1 MSEEKTKQ
9 NEPNVK
15 PSTLFTRDNLEV
27 LRGLES
33 ATFDLIYLDPPFNS
47 NRKYNVFYKDREN
60 KPVQEEAFR
69 DIWTMDDV
77 TAAEIGELAS
87 ISPKLHSIIRA
98 VGDSN
103 GDSHEAYLTK
113 MAVRLIELRRVLKPT
128 GSIYLHCDPTMSHS
142 LKLVMDTIFGVGNFR
157 NEVIWKRT
165 SSHNRARRFGPIHDV
180 ILFYSAS
187 SKYAWNRVT
196 APLDKNYVEQ
206 YYKHWDKRGRFRLS
220 DLTGAGTRRGD
231 SGEPW
236 GEIDPNDTNR
246 HWEVPPDGAL
256 PDWFVFPEG
265 YAQMT
270 IQERL
275 DVLDA
280 QGLIYWPKNPKK
292 SKDPKKKNAKP
303 KPQFKRYYGKHSG
316 SVLQDMIM
324 DIKPVQAGQKEQ
336 TPYPTQKPLALLR
349 RLIEASSNEGDWV
362 LDPFCGCATT
372 CVAATELKRK
382 WVGIDIAPLAV
393 DMVKAR
399 LKNEIPLETQNVIA
413 RVDVPKRKSGIIRTQ
428 KETLKEILFGI
439 QRGMCMLCLRRF
451 YFEDMQVDH
460 EIPRAQGGQDDD
472 RNMQLLCAVCNMNFK
487 GARTMAQASV
497 RIRKSGIYK
506 AENEPRLAIARR
518 RLQDFR
524 KDLDKKDRK

>member
-1 MSEEKTKQ
+1 MSEEETKQ
-9 NEPNVK
+9 NKPNVK

-27 LRGLES
+27 LRGLDDEI
-33 ATFDLIYLDPPFNS
+33 FDLIYLDPPFNS
-47 NRKYNVFYKDREN
+47 NRKYNVFYKDSEN
-60 KPVQEEAFR
+60 KPVQEEAFK
-69 DIWTMDDV
+69 DTWTMDDV

-113 MAVRLIELRRVLKPT
+113 MAVRLIELRRVLKQT

-142 LKLVMDTIFGVGNFR
+142 LKLVMDTIFGVHNFR

-180 ILFYSAS
+180 ILFYSVS
-187 SKYAWNRVT
+187 SKYTWNRVT
-196 APLDKNYVEQ
+196 APLDKSYVEQ
-206 YYKHWDKRGRFRLS
+206 HYRYRDEKGRFSSS
-220 DLTGAGTRRGD
+220 DLTGVGTRRGD
-231 SGEPW
+231 SGKPW
-236 GEIDPNDTNR
+236 RDIDPNDTNR
-246 HWEVPPDGAL
+246 HWEVPPDDAL
-256 PDWFVFPEG
+256 PEWFVFPEG
-265 YAQMT
+265 YAQMSV
-270 IQERL
+270 QKRL

-280 QGLIYWPKNPKK
+280 QGLISWPKKE
-292 SKDPKKKNAKP
+292 DGKP
-303 KPQFKRYYGKHSG
+303 RFKRYYGKHSG
-316 SVLQDMIM
+316 ALLQDMIT
-324 DIKPVQAGQKEQ
+324 DIHPVKAGQKQQ
-336 TPYPTQKPLALLR
+336 TPFPTQKPLALLR
-349 RLIEASSNEGDWV
+349 RLIEASSNEGEWV

-372 CVAATELKRK
+372 CVAATELKRN
-382 WVGIDIAPLAV
+382 WVGIDIAPMAV
-393 DMVKAR
+393 DLVRKR
-399 LKNEIPLETQNVIA
+399 LRDEIPMETQDVIA
-413 RVDVPKRKSGIIRTQ
+413 RDDVPKRKGGIIRTK
-428 KETLKEILFGI
+428 KEILKEQLFGI

-506 AENEPRLAIARR
+506 AENEPRLAMARR